1 MGVRDLWTVMW
12 REWKELVVWD
22 GAWITGLSLTAFA
35 GLIGVLLPWL
45 VGPSWVESP
54 WVLLFWIWMP
64 LFLVTTVTADSFAGE
79 RERHTLE
86 TLLATRLPDR
96 AILLGKIGAAVLWVW
111 GATMACLPLGLLTL
125 NLVHDGSGWLLYDP
139 LQAAGMAG
147 VTLLAALLGAALGV
161 LVSLRTR
168 SVRQAQQVL
177 AVAVLALFLGPAMAV
192 KALPF
197 EWTGRLMELIVLG
210 DPAVVAL
217 GGVGILAVLDSGLL
231 VLAGLRFRRRRLLL
245 D

>member
-1 MGVRDLWTVMW
+1 MDDLWTVMW

-35 GLIGVLLPWL
+35 GLIGVLLPWV
-45 VGPSWVESP
+45 VGPAWIESS

-86 TLLATRLPDR
+86 TLLATRLPGR

-111 GATMACLPLGLLTL
+111 GATVVCLPLGLLTL

-139 LQAAGMAG
+139 LQAAGMG
-147 VTLLAALLGAALGV
+147 GLTLLAALLGAALGV

-168 SVRQAQQVL
+168 SVRQAQQIL
-177 AVAVLALFLGPAMAV
+177 AVAVLALFLGPAMAI
-192 KALPF
+192 KMLPF
-197 EWTGRLMELIVLG
+197 EWTGWLMELIVLG
-210 DPAVVAL
+210 DPAIVAL
-217 GGVGILAVLDSGLL
+217 GGVGVLAVLDSGLL

>member
-1 MGVRDLWTVMW
+1 MGDVWTVMW
-12 REWKELVVWD
+12 REWRELAVWD
-22 GAWITGLSLTAFA
+22 GAWITALSLGAFA

-45 VGPSWVESP
+45 VGAAWVEAP

-64 LFLVTTVTADSFAGE
+64 LFLVTTVTADTFAGE

-96 AILLGKIGAAVLWVW
+96 AILTGKIGAAVVWVW

-125 NLVHDGSGWLLYDP
+125 NLTHRSGGLIVYGPGL
-139 LQAAGMAG
+139 AAGITG

-161 LVSLRTR
+161 LVSLRVA

-177 AVAVLALFLGPAMAV
+177 AVTVLVLFLVPAMAI

-197 EWTGRLMELIVLG
+197 AWTGRVVETVVLG
-210 DPAVVAL
+210 DPAHVAL
-217 GGVGILAVLDSGLL
+217 AAVGVLGALDALFLLLAE
-231 VLAGLRFRRRRLLL
+231 LRFRRRRLML

>member
-1 MGVRDLWTVMW
+1 MRDIWTVAW

-22 GAWITGLSLTAFA
+22 GAWITALSLGAFA

-45 VGPSWVESP
+45 VGAAWVEAP

-64 LFLVTTVTADSFAGE
+64 LFLVTTVTADAFAGE

-96 AILLGKIGAAVLWVW
+96 AILLGKVGAAVLWVW

-125 NLVHDGSGWLLYDP
+125 NLAHDAPTLLLYAP
-139 LQAAGMAG
+139 LQATGIAG
-147 VTLLAALLGAALGV
+147 VALLAALLGASFGV
-161 LVSLRTR
+161 LVSLRT
-168 SVRQAQQVL
+168 STVRQAQQVL
-177 AVAVLALFLGPAMAV
+177 AVTVLSLFLVPAMV
-192 KALPF
+192 LKALPF
-197 EWTGRLMELIVLG
+197 AWTGRLMELVVLG
-210 DPAVVAL
+210 DPAVIAL
-217 GGVGILAVLDSGLL
+217 GGAGVLAVLDALL
-231 VLAGLRFRRRRLLL
+231 LLLAGLRFRRRRLLL